1 MKNHRLNLLLQQIFF
16 KGDVLSFDELYAYK
30 EKYVEDHIRGIY
42 TYVVDK
48 TLNSIDD
55 IIQESWL
62 NIWLISNKGYVNVE
76 SEEDF
81 NSYLKGIITDTVIQI
96 NNN

>member
-1 MKNHRLNLLLQQIFF
+1 MNNHRINYLMQQLFF

-30 EKYVEDHIRGIY
+30 KKYVEDHINSIY

-62 NIWLISNKGYVNVE
+62 NVWLISNYSYVKFK
-76 SEEDF
+76 SETEF
-81 NSYLKGIITDTVIQI
+81 NSYLNGIVTDTVIQI
-96 NNN
+96 NNK